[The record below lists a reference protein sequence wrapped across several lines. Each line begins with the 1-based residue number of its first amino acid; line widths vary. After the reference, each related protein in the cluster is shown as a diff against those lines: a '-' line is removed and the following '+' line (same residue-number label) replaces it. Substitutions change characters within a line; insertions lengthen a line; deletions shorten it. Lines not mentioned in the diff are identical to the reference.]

1 MGMSEDIMKL
11 FVLAQKEGLEMR
23 KFNLWIELQLRHK
36 YDLGELHGF
45 EKFTKRYNLKE
56 QIKDGV
62 DNIKKKVKHFQK
74 LAKYGHNYEVPE
86 MIRKYA
92 KHRGKDEV
100 KATDYLNKIGSWSDN
115 LLQEFE
121 MKNEEYFDG
130 FYGDSECAETQ
141 FFKDLFMR
149 TCKFLYCMR
158 LIGATFGE
166 FSSDIESMFDGM
178 PCSKLRVDEFVEKNV
193 WTELYGDKLLFVVDV
208 MNGNLIKIN
217 PLIQSFCNKSIGFM
231 RVCYKG
237 DYAAFS
243 GNLSHYICQYMVEEE
258 VIDFEDENVDKNEII
273 NDILGEFME
282 ILNDKKNFA
291 RTLYKSIEKNI
302 TSKLSVNST
311 TEIEI
316 TLNQNEY
323 QRMMDD
329 LNVIEVYE
337 QILAVIVINMYYLK
351 DVDVTLNPD
360 GRIYRSVLREIEKK
374 MESVLKKC
382 DELKIDERTKTM
394 IRYFFAYHF
403 QGEEPEFDGV
413 CSLNSGGCIIQ

>member
-92 KHRGKDEV
+92 KHKGKDEV

-149 TCKFLYCMR
+149 TCKFATRAIMR
-158 LIGATFGE
+158 
-166 FSSDIESMFDGM
+166 
-178 PCSKLRVDEFVEKNV
+178 R
-193 WTELYGDKLLFVVDV
+193 
-208 MNGNLIKIN
+208 
-217 PLIQSFCNKSIGFM
+217 
-231 RVCYKG
+231 
-237 DYAAFS
+237 
-243 GNLSHYICQYMVEEE
+243 
-258 VIDFEDENVDKNEII
+258 
-273 NDILGEFME
+273 
-282 ILNDKKNFA
+282 
-291 RTLYKSIEKNI
+291 
-302 TSKLSVNST
+302 
-311 TEIEI
+311 
-316 TLNQNEY
+316 
-323 QRMMDD
+323 
-329 LNVIEVYE
+329 
-337 QILAVIVINMYYLK
+337 LAVIYLIIFVNIWWK
-351 DVDVTLNPD
+351 RKSLIL
-360 GRIYRSVLREIEKK
+360 RMRMLIRMRLLMIYLVSLW
-374 MESVLKKC
+374 
-382 DELKIDERTKTM
+382 
-394 IRYFFAYHF
+394 RY
-403 QGEEPEFDGV
+403 
-413 CSLNSGGCIIQ
+413 